1 MKFPYVYS
9 WKNNEKRLFL
19 YGRTCLVV
27 KWHKSNTCVVEFQNG
42 QRETVSRNALKKAP
56 AETEDK

>member
-19 YGRTCLVV
+19 YGRTCRRP
-27 KWHKSNTCVVEFQNG
+27 KEGEK
-42 QRETVSRNALKKAP
+42 P
-56 AETEDK
+56 